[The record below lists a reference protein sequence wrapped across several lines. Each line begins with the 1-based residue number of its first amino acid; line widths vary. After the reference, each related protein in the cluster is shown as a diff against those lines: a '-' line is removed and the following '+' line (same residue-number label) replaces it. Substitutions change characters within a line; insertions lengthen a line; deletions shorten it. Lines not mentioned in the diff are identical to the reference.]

1 MIRQESLRKSVDEPV
16 RFADADE
23 KTHKSFLGCISV
35 PVSQDQTPLASGGVG
50 VRRSS
55 RARRLALPFCV
66 AFLSVLVVILIAVVA
81 WLVVIMKRLVREVR
95 VRRVASQRL
104 ASRRLT
110 RRPLPTQN
118 PPVAL
123 SYGPVTTSGYSS
135 WGSLFRGSGTWVVN
149 PNPMP
154 FGGISDMGV
163 VSDADY
169 LYVFGGGR
177 VGNDSAPLFGQLWQ
191 YDTVYEAYTR
201 LADMPV
207 PQTRFGFAQANGL
220 VFAVGGFMGDTG
232 AGDCYDP
239 SCPPTGVNYA
249 TVGDVTSANPGRTGA
264 FTQVFNIS
272 SGAWLA
278 TPAVQALRLNTNRS
292 DSCAVAVGSKIY
304 VAGGYSEGYNITDAF
319 EVLDTSAAV
328 WAWTPLPRVPGRRG
342 DLQCAAINGTVYVFG
357 GFYDP
362 YCSTQLGCFGGPD
375 MGTDA
380 FQNGSSSFRTEMWGF
395 NTQTGSWATK
405 ASMHYG
411 RGDAAFASLPGGRLL
426 AMGGEHNLRT
436 TNVKVPQH
444 SVEMYYEDV
453 DAWVEK
459 APLAYARFR
468 FSAASVGQTTF
479 AFGGQQ
485 ICFTDPANSTGA
497 PAEDVPYCQLTAANT
512 LSVLYELDLPHAFV
526 GLPNSVSGAGITYD
540 DALFT
545 AEYVNNP
552 QFQDAKDNS

>member
-135 WGSLFRGSGTWVVN
+135 WGSLFRGSVTWVVN

-177 VGNDSAPLFGQLWQ
+177 VAEPALFDAIPRRQATAPIMTDGLWWPLI
-191 YDTVYEAYTR
+191 YAR
-201 LADMPV
+201 L
-207 PQTRFGFAQANGL
+207 Q
-220 VFAVGGFMGDTG
+220 
-232 AGDCYDP
+232 
-239 SCPPTGVNYA
+239 PPPRCRE
-249 TVGDVTSANPGRTGA
+249 S
-264 FTQVFNIS
+264 IS
-272 SGAWLA
+272 SCSA
-278 TPAVQALRLNTNRS
+278 TRRRS
-292 DSCAVAVGSKIY
+292 
-304 VAGGYSEGYNITDAF
+304 
-319 EVLDTSAAV
+319 
-328 WAWTPLPRVPGRRG
+328 
-342 DLQCAAINGTVYVFG
+342 NG
-357 GFYDP
+357 
-362 YCSTQLGCFGGPD
+362 
-375 MGTDA
+375 
-380 FQNGSSSFRTEMWGF
+380 
-395 NTQTGSWATK
+395 
-405 ASMHYG
+405 
-411 RGDAAFASLPGGRLL
+411 
-426 AMGGEHNLRT
+426 
-436 TNVKVPQH
+436 
-444 SVEMYYEDV
+444 
-453 DAWVEK
+453 
-459 APLAYARFR
+459 
-468 FSAASVGQTTF
+468 
-479 AFGGQQ
+479 
-485 ICFTDPANSTGA
+485 
-497 PAEDVPYCQLTAANT
+497 
-512 LSVLYELDLPHAFV
+512 
-526 GLPNSVSGAGITYD
+526 
-540 DALFT
+540 
-545 AEYVNNP
+545 
-552 QFQDAKDNS
+552 